1 MMESL
6 VWWAIS
12 LLFVVALILGLAL
25 LVKRFAMPGAGRA
38 PIFRKAAERRLEVIE
53 SLPVDHKSRLML
65 IRRDDINHL
74 ILLGPEGDLVVET
87 GITPPPPLSPT
98 VKSKPAS
105 QDYRSPDYGA
115 DPRSYPMKDP
125 SSMKG
130 AGPDDSASDGG
141 GD

>member
-12 LLFVVALILGLAL
+12 LLFVIALILGLAL
-25 LVKRFAMPGAGRA
+25 LVKKFAMPGGNRTA
-38 PIFRKAAERRLEVIE
+38 IFRKPAQRRLEVIE

-65 IRRDDINHL
+65 IRRDEVNHL
-74 ILLGPEGDLVVET
+74 IMLGPDGDLLIET

-98 VKSKPAS
+98 VKSKPLS
-105 QDYRSPDYGA
+105 QDYGA
-115 DPRSYPMKDP
+115 DPRSYPVKDN
-125 SSMKG
+125 STDMG
-130 AGPDDSASDGG
+130 DSSDGG